1 MFIGTCAMETL
12 QLTSSDWTTLLGSR
26 FFVRLPRSTVEAIL
40 EETRLST
47 YEEHDVL
54 FHQGDSIGDV
64 FFVLSGLIRL
74 YRVGKDRREADVA
87 VLSKGEMFAE
97 NAIYLGRA
105 TASAEAAEA
114 SVIARIDSSKLRKIA
129 AADPD
134 VAQAFIEHLCHRGK
148 MTEDMLAQDRLLTA
162 TQRVASYIL
171 SHCPNGTNTSFSF
184 RLPFQK
190 NILAGKLGVAPEA
203 LSRAFSTLRQ
213 SGVIVKGRMIEIH
226 DRHAL
231 ERF

>member
-1 MFIGTCAMETL
+1 METL
-12 QLTSSDWTTLLGSR
+12 QLTSSDWTTFLGSR

-54 FHQGDSIGDV
+54 FHQGDSIDDV

-87 VLSKGEMFAE
+87 VLSRGEMFAE

-114 SVIARIDSSKLRKIA
+114 SVIARIDSAKLRKIA

>member
-1 MFIGTCAMETL
+1 METL
-12 QLTSSDWTTLLGSR
+12 QLTSSDRTTFLRSR
-26 FFVRLPRSTVEAIL
+26 FFVRLPRSTVDSIL
-40 EETRLST
+40 KDTRLST

-54 FHQGDSIGDV
+54 FHQGDGIDDV

-74 YRVGKDRREADVA
+74 YRVGKDGREADVA
-87 VLSKGEMFAE
+87 VFSKGEMFAE
-97 NAIYLGRA
+97 NAMYLGRA

-114 SVIARIDSSKLRKIA
+114 SIVARIDGAKLRQLA
-129 AADPD
+129 AADGD

-148 MTEDMLAQDRLLTA
+148 MTEDLLAQDRLLTA
-162 TQRVASYIL
+162 PQRVASYL
-171 SHCPNGTNTSFSF
+171 LGHCPNGTATSFSF

-190 NILAGKLGVAPEA
+190 SVLAGKLGLAPEA

-213 SGVIVKGRMIEIH
+213 SGVTVKGRMIDIH

>member
-1 MFIGTCAMETL
+1 METL

-114 SVIARIDSSKLRKIA
+114 SVIARIDSAKLRKIA

-162 TQRVASYIL
+162 KQRVASYIL

>member
-1 MFIGTCAMETL
+1 METL
-12 QLTSSDWTTLLGSR
+12 QLTSSDWTTFLGSR

-54 FHQGDSIGDV
+54 FHQGDSIDDV

-105 TASAEAAEA
+105 TASAEAAEE
-114 SVIARIDSSKLRKIA
+114 SVIARIDSAKLRKIA

-226 DRHAL
+226 DRYAL

>member
-1 MFIGTCAMETL
+1 METL

-87 VLSKGEMFAE
+87 VLPKGEMFAE

>member
-1 MFIGTCAMETL
+1 METL

-40 EETRLST
+40 KETRLST

>member
-1 MFIGTCAMETL
+1 METL

-40 EETRLST
+40 EDTRLST

-54 FHQGDSIGDV
+54 FHQGDSIDDV

-114 SVIARIDSSKLRKIA
+114 SVIARIDSAKLRKIA

>member
-1 MFIGTCAMETL
+1 METL

-74 YRVGKDRREADVA
+74 YRVGKDWREADVA

>member
-1 MFIGTCAMETL
+1 METL

-74 YRVGKDRREADVA
+74 YRVGKDRREADVT

>member
-1 MFIGTCAMETL
+1 M
-12 QLTSSDWTTLLGSR
+12 
-26 FFVRLPRSTVEAIL
+26 
-40 EETRLST
+40 
-47 YEEHDVL
+47 
-54 FHQGDSIGDV
+54 
-64 FFVLSGLIRL
+64 
-74 YRVGKDRREADVA
+74 
-87 VLSKGEMFAE
+87 LSKGEMFAE

-114 SVIARIDSSKLRKIA
+114 SVIARIDSAKLRKIA

>member
-1 MFIGTCAMETL
+1 METL
-12 QLTSSDWTTLLGSR
+12 QLTSSDWTTLLDPR
-26 FFVRLPRSTVEAIL
+26 FFVPLPRSTVEAIL
-40 EETRLST
+40 EDTRLST
-47 YEEHDVL
+47 YKEHDVL
-54 FHQGDSIGDV
+54 FHQGDSIDDV

-114 SVIARIDSSKLRKIA
+114 SVIARIDSAKLRKIA

>member
-1 MFIGTCAMETL
+1 METL

-47 YEEHDVL
+47 YEGHDVL

-114 SVIARIDSSKLRKIA
+114 SVIARIDSAKLRKIA

>member
-1 MFIGTCAMETL
+1 METL

>member
-1 MFIGTCAMETL
+1 METL

-114 SVIARIDSSKLRKIA
+114 SVIARIDSAKLRKIA

>member
-1 MFIGTCAMETL
+1 MT
-12 QLTSSDWTTLLGSR
+12 SR
-26 FFVRLPRSTVEAIL
+26 FFGRLPCSTVDAIL
-40 EETRLST
+40 EDARLST
-47 YEEHDVL
+47 FKEHDIL
-54 FHQGDSIGDV
+54 FHQGDSIVDV

-74 YRVGKDRREADVA
+74 YRVGKDGRQADVA
-87 VLSKGEMFAE
+87 VFSKGEMFAD
-97 NAIYLGRA
+97 NTMYLGRA

-114 SVIARIDSSKLRKIA
+114 SVIARFDSAKLRQLA

-148 MTEDMLAQDRLLTA
+148 MTEDLLAQDRLLTA

-171 SHCPNGTNTSFSF
+171 SHCPNGTATSFSF

-190 NILAGKLGVAPEA
+190 SVLAGKLGLAPEA
-203 LSRAFSTLRQ
+203 LSRAFSTLRR
-213 SGVIVKGRMIEIH
+213 SGVIVKGRIIEIH
-226 DRHAL
+226 DRLAL

>member
-1 MFIGTCAMETL
+1 METL

-40 EETRLST
+40 EDTRLST

-54 FHQGDSIGDV
+54 FHQGDSIDDV

-114 SVIARIDSSKLRKIA
+114 SVIARIDSAKLRKIA

-226 DRHAL
+226 DPHAL

>member
-1 MFIGTCAMETL
+1 METL
-12 QLTSSDWTTLLGSR
+12 QLTSSDWTTFLGSR
-26 FFVRLPRSTVEAIL
+26 FFVRLPRSTVETIV

-54 FHQGDSIGDV
+54 FHQGDSVDDV

-114 SVIARIDSSKLRKIA
+114 SVIARIDSAKLRKIA

-134 VAQAFIEHLCHRGK
+134 VAQASLSISAIEAK
-148 MTEDMLAQDRLLTA
+148 
-162 TQRVASYIL
+162 
-171 SHCPNGTNTSFSF
+171 
-184 RLPFQK
+184 
-190 NILAGKLGVAPEA
+190 
-203 LSRAFSTLRQ
+203 
-213 SGVIVKGRMIEIH
+213 
-226 DRHAL
+226 
-231 ERF
+231 

>member
-1 MFIGTCAMETL
+1 METL
-12 QLTSSDWTTLLGSR
+12 QLTSSDWTTFLGSR
-26 FFVRLPRSTVEAIL
+26 FFVRLPRSTVETIV

-54 FHQGDSIGDV
+54 FHQGDSIDDV

-105 TASAEAAEA
+105 TAKAEAAEA
-114 SVIARIDSSKLRKIA
+114 SVIARIDSAKLRKIA